1 MQSKSYYIILN
12 ILFHLFFT
20 YLIFAFQYEIKH
32 ARKYS
37 DKYNNFQAEI
47 NIKMFKCKLIHILD
61 FLIENIFNTDARVKF
76 RPKTNLQSFI
86 RMRNFELPPLPPF
99 VQHKVII
106 VYYKTRRLLGP
117 VSFIFLFLQNLY

>member
-1 MQSKSYYIILN
+1 MKLNMQENTLINTTTFRLKS
-12 ILFHLFFT
+12 
-20 YLIFAFQYEIKH
+20 
-32 ARKYS
+32 
-37 DKYNNFQAEI
+37 EI

-106 VYYKTRRLLGP
+106 IYYKTRRLLGACIIHL
-117 VSFIFLFLQNLY
+117 VILAKFILKLL